1 MSARPGLPVQ
11 REPAIGA
18 GIALVVLY
26 ALWRTLR
33 LPVFVVLRLAAPL
46 VRLTLCVLG
55 LLSILVALFYQVAS
69 SLAHPPVLSLL
80 GFGVACGLTL
90 YLYERLLRLFS

>member
-11 REPAIGA
+11 REPPIGA
-18 GIALVVLY
+18 GTALVVLY

-55 LLSILVALFYQVAS
+55 LLSILGALFYQVAS

-90 YLYERLLRLFS
+90 LLYERLLRLFS